1 VAQPFEIE
9 FTQSA
14 LDDLRY
20 LRRTDQTR
28 ILDSVD
34 RHLSSEPASPA
45 RNRKALRPNS
55 LAAWE
60 LRIGKLRAFYDVD
73 VLRKVVLIKVVGWK
87 EHNQLFVRGKSFF
100 SLNSKTSTK
109 R

>member
-1 VAQPFEIE
+1 VAQPFAIE

-14 LDDLRY
+14 LDDLRD
-20 LRRTDQTR
+20 LRRTDQSR

-34 RHLSSEPASPA
+34 RHLSSEPMSAA
-45 RNRKALRPNS
+45 RNRKALRPNN

-73 VLRKVVLIKVVGWK
+73 VSRKVVLVKAVGWK
-87 EHNQLFVRGKSFF
+87 EHNRLFVRGKEFT
-100 SLNSKTSTK
+100 L
-109 R
+109 